1 MNYSKDIVRWL
12 ISDDCLNTAQ
22 DDDTQHL
29 LDELVMKIEQAGLRY
44 EYEERASI
52 LEYEGKM
59 SRYDA
64 DRVAA
69 IEIMERLAGNK
80 AKN

>member
-1 MNYSKDIVRWL
+1 MNYSKDIVGWL

-29 LDELVMKIEQAGLRY
+29 LDELVAKIEQAGLRY